1 MIDSIPQHKEILIKT
16 SSPNTGAQ
24 AGHPAAHSSG
34 LLAEFE
40 GSVFGHRDGHGFVQ
54 RDDGEADIYLPPNEM
69 RAVLHKDRVK
79 ARIVRHDR
87 RNRPEGRVTEI
98 LERSANPI
106 IGRLLHESGV
116 WLVAPEDKRYG
127 QDVLIPKGAT
137 GTAKPGQVVVVQ
149 LTEPPAL
156 FGQPVGRVKEV
167 LGEIDDPGMEIEIA
181 VRKYGVPHEFSDE
194 AMALARTLP
203 DAVRPA
209 DKAHRVD
216 LTDIALVTIDGEDAR
231 DFDDAVYCE
240 PAKVGRGKGWR
251 LLVAIADVSHYVET
265 GSAIDIDAYDR
276 ATSVYFPRRV
286 IPMLPEKLSN
296 GLCSLNPNVERLCMV
311 CDMLVNSKGEVH
323 AYQFYPAVMFS
334 QARFTYT
341 EVAAILGNTRGPE
354 AAQRKELVPHLLDLH
369 NVYQALLKERG
380 VRGAVD
386 FETTETQIVCDEA
399 GRIEKIVPRTRN
411 VAHRLIEEAM
421 LAANVCS
428 ADFIAQSK
436 HVGLFRVH
444 EGPTPEKKDMLRN
457 YLKASG
463 IGMTISDEPTPGEFQ
478 QIALA
483 TKDRPDAQQIHSML
497 LRSMQQ
503 AIYTPMN
510 NGHFGLAYEAYTH
523 FTSPIRR
530 YPDLLVHRV
539 IKAVLNKA
547 RYQLPLLPTPGE
559 AEAKLSKRLASR
571 VKEPDQ
577 KPKKASADELA
588 WQAAGLHCSANE
600 RRADEASRDVEAWL
614 KCKYMREHL
623 GEEFGGVV
631 TAATTF
637 GIFVT
642 LDAMY
647 VEGLVH
653 ITELGGEYFR
663 FDEARQELRGER
675 TGIRYAIGT
684 RVRVQVSRVDL
695 DGRKIDFRL
704 VNEGADIQAV
714 TSRAMK
720 DKMGDSPESGS
731 PGTGLGR
738 SAGRGSA
745 KSRGES
751 GTSNNANGG
760 SEQSKRSGGRG
771 STAQRTDRAPVSST
785 LSPIQALKAAAKKAA
800 SKSAGAASRKQGK
813 KPRR

>member
-1 MIDSIPQHKEILIKT
+1 M
-16 SSPNTGAQ
+16 
-24 AGHPAAHSSG
+24 
-34 LLAEFE
+34 
-40 GSVFGHRDGHGFVQ
+40 

-69 RAVLHKDRVK
+69 RAVLHMDRVK
-79 ARIVRHDR
+79 ARIVRYDR
-87 RNRPEGRVTEI
+87 KNRPEGRVTEI
-98 LERSANPI
+98 IERSSNPI
-106 IGRLLHESGV
+106 IGRLLQESGV

-137 GTAKPGQVVVVQ
+137 GSAKTGQVVVVQ

-156 FGQPVGRVKEV
+156 FGQPVGRVAEV
-167 LGEIDDPGMEIEIA
+167 LGEMDDPGMEIEIA

-194 AMALARTLP
+194 ALALARTLP
-203 DAVRPA
+203 DAVRPG
-209 DKAHRVD
+209 DKKHRVD
-216 LTDIALVTIDGEDAR
+216 LTDIPLVTIDGEDAR
-231 DFDDAVYCE
+231 DFDDAIYCE

-296 GLCSLNPNVERLCMV
+296 GLCSLNPAVERLCMV
-311 CDMLVNSKGEVH
+311 CDMLVNAKGEVH

-334 QARFTYT
+334 HARFTYT
-341 EVAAILGNTRGPE
+341 EVAAILANTRGPE
-354 AAQRKELVPHLLDLH
+354 AVQRKALVPHLLALH
-369 NVYQALLKERG
+369 EVYQVLLKERG

-386 FETTETQIVCDEA
+386 FETTETQIVCDDA

-411 VAHRLIEEAM
+411 VAHRIVEESM

-428 ADFIAQSK
+428 ADYIAQSK
-436 HVGLFRVH
+436 HIGLFRVH
-444 EGPTPEKKDMLRN
+444 EGPTLEKKEMLRT
-457 YLKASG
+457 YLKTAG
-463 IGMTISDEPTPGEFQ
+463 VGMTISDDPTPGEFQ
-478 QIALA
+478 QIAMA
-483 TKDRPDAQQIHSML
+483 TKDRPDAPQIHSML

-510 NGHFGLAYEAYTH
+510 EGHFGLAYEAYTH

-547 RYQLPLLPTPGE
+547 KYQLPALPTPGE

-571 VKEPDQ
+571 VKEPGEKPVKTSVDQ
-577 KPKKASADELA
+577 LA

-631 TAATTF
+631 TAATGF
-637 GIFVT
+637 GVFVT

-653 ITELGGEYFR
+653 ITELGTEYFR

-675 TGIRYAIGT
+675 SGMRYAIGT

-704 VNEGADIQAV
+704 VHEGEELPGRATKDKSG
-714 TSRAMK
+714 SRAAEL
-720 DKMGDSPESGS
+720 PAQERGS
-731 PGTGLGR
+731 PR
-738 SAGRGSA
+738 HAGGKGS
-745 KSRGES
+745 G
-751 GTSNNANGG
+751 
-760 SEQSKRSGGRG
+760 KRSESRAGGRG
-771 STAQRTDRAPVSST
+771 AASAGGDAPAENAAGR
-785 LSPIQALKAAAKKAA
+785 SPIQALKAAVK
-800 SKSAGAASRKQGK
+800 KSASNPSRKQGK

>member
-1 MIDSIPQHKEILIKT
+1 
-16 SSPNTGAQ
+16 
-24 AGHPAAHSSG
+24 
-34 LLAEFE
+34 
-40 GSVFGHRDGHGFVQ
+40 
-54 RDDGEADIYLPPNEM
+54 M

-87 RNRPEGRVTEI
+87 KNRPEGRVTEI
-98 LERSANPI
+98 IERSPHPI
-106 IGRLLHESGV
+106 IGRLLQESGI

-137 GTAKPGQVVVVQ
+137 GTAKPGQVVVVE

-181 VRKYGVPHEFSDE
+181 VRKYGVPHEFSDQ
-194 AMALARTLP
+194 ALALARALP
-203 DAVRPA
+203 DAVRPS
-209 DKAHRVD
+209 DKEGRID
-216 LTDIALVTIDGEDAR
+216 LTDVALVTIDGEDAR

-311 CDMLVNSKGEVH
+311 CDMLITAKGEIH

-334 QARFTYT
+334 HARFTYT
-341 EVAAILGNTRGPE
+341 EVAAILANTRGPE
-354 AAQRKELVPHLLDLH
+354 AAQRKTLVPHLLDLH
-369 NVYQALLKERG
+369 DVYQALLKERG

-386 FETTETQIVCDEA
+386 FETTETQIVCDDA
-399 GRIEKIVPRTRN
+399 GRIEKIIPRTRN
-411 VAHRLIEEAM
+411 VAHRLIEESM

-444 EGPTPEKKDMLRN
+444 EGPTPEKKDMLRS
-457 YLKASG
+457 YLKA
-463 IGMTISDEPTPGEFQ
+463 IGLGLSISDEPLPGEFQ
-478 QIALA
+478 SIAVA

-539 IKAVLNKA
+539 IKAVLKQTK
-547 RYQLPLLPTPGE
+547 YQLPALPTPGE
-559 AEAKLSKRLASR
+559 AHAKLSKRLALR
-571 VKEPDQ
+571 VAEPDLKAK
-577 KPKKASADELA
+577 KPTVDQLA

-631 TAATTF
+631 SSATSF

-704 VNEGADIQAV
+704 VREGEDLLARALKDKSGGGADAPPGEPGPG
-714 TSRAMK
+714 RK
-720 DKMGDSPESGS
+720 GNDKRP
-731 PGTGLGR
+731 TGKRSDRTER
-738 SAGRGSA
+738 SAARSSGASDRGVA
-745 KSRGES
+745 R
-751 GTSNNANGG
+751 
-760 SEQSKRSGGRG
+760 
-771 STAQRTDRAPVSST
+771 
-785 LSPIQALKAAAKKAA
+785 SPIQALKAAVKKAA
-800 SKSAGAASRKQGK
+800 SGGPRKPSK

>member
-1 MIDSIPQHKEILIKT
+1 MACQTLFNQEIFIKT
-16 SSPNTGAQ
+16 ASPNAGAV
-24 AGHPAAHSSG
+24 AG

-40 GSVFGHRDGHGFVQ
+40 GTVSGHRDGHGFVQ

-87 RNRPEGRVTEI
+87 KNRPEGRVTEI
-98 LERSANPI
+98 IERSANPI
-106 IGRLLHESGV
+106 IGRLLQEGGV

-127 QDVLIPKGAT
+127 QDVLIPKSAT
-137 GTAKPGQVVVVQ
+137 GTAKTGQIVVVE

-181 VRKYGVPHEFSDE
+181 VRKYGVPYEFSDE
-194 AMALARTLP
+194 ALALARALP
-203 DAVRPA
+203 DAVRSE
-209 DKAHRVD
+209 DKKQRVD

-311 CDMLVNSKGEVH
+311 CDMLVNAKGEVH

-341 EVAAILGNTRGPE
+341 EVAAILANTRGPE
-354 AAQRKELVPHLLDLH
+354 AAQRKALVPHLLDLH
-369 NVYQALLKERG
+369 DVYQALLKERG
-380 VRGAVD
+380 ERGAVD
-386 FETTETQIVCDEA
+386 FETTETQIVCDDV
-399 GRIEKIVPRTRN
+399 GRIEKIIPRTRN

-457 YLKASG
+457 YLKAAG
-463 IGMTISDEPTPGEFQ
+463 LGMTISDDPTPGEFQ
-478 QIALA
+478 QIAQA
-483 TKDRPDAQQIHSML
+483 TKDRPDAQQIHTML

-503 AIYTPMN
+503 AIYTSMN
-510 NGHFGLAYEAYTH
+510 SGHFGLAYEAYTH

-547 RYQLPLLPTPGE
+547 KYQLPSLPTPGE

-571 VKEPDQ
+571 DKLRTDASVRDPEQ

-631 TAATTF
+631 TAATGF

-663 FDEARQELRGER
+663 FDEAKQELRGER

-704 VNEGADIQAV
+704 INEGEALLAV
-714 TSRAMK
+714 TNRAMK
-720 DKMGDSPESGS
+720 DKTGGHINEL
-731 PGTGLGR
+731 PGQERGVARDGKGNR
-738 SAGRGSA
+738 RAGAPANRPNRGSDSSSS
-745 KSRGES
+745 SRTERG
-751 GTSNNANGG
+751 
-760 SEQSKRSGGRG
+760 SGGLL
-771 STAQRTDRAPVSST
+771 P
-785 LSPIQALKAAAKKAA
+785 SPIQALKAAVKKAA
-800 SKSAGAASRKQGK
+800 GKTSAKAGRKQGK

>member
-1 MIDSIPQHKEILIKT
+1 MS
-16 SSPNTGAQ
+16 
-24 AGHPAAHSSG
+24 
-34 LLAEFE
+34 
-40 GSVFGHRDGHGFVQ
+40 GHRDGHGFVL

-87 RNRPEGRVTEI
+87 KNRPEGRVTEI
-98 LERSANPI
+98 IERSPNPI
-106 IGRLLHESGV
+106 IGRLLQESGV

-137 GTAKPGQVVVVQ
+137 GAAKTGQIVVVE

-181 VRKYGVPHEFSDE
+181 VRKYGVPHEFSE
-194 AMALARTLP
+194 AALALARTLP
-203 DAVRPA
+203 DTVRPA
-209 DKAHRVD
+209 DKKNRVD
-216 LTDIALVTIDGEDAR
+216 LSDIPLVTIDGEDAR

-265 GSAIDIDAYDR
+265 GSAIDVDAYDR

-296 GLCSLNPNVERLCMV
+296 GLCSLNPSVERLCMV
-311 CDMLVNSKGEVH
+311 CDMLVNAKGEVH

-334 QARFTYT
+334 HARFTYT
-341 EVAAILGNTRGPE
+341 EVAAILANTRGPE
-354 AAQRKELVPHLLDLH
+354 AAQRKALVPHLLDLH
-369 NVYQALLKERG
+369 DVYQALLKERS

-386 FETTETQIVCDEA
+386 FETTETQIVCDDA

-428 ADFIAQSK
+428 ADYIAQSK

-444 EGPTPEKKDMLRN
+444 EGPTAEKKDMLRN
-457 YLKASG
+457 YLKAMG
-463 IGMTISDEPTPGEFQ
+463 LGMTISDDPTPGEFQ
-478 QIALA
+478 QIAVA

-539 IKAVLNKA
+539 IKAILNKTK
-547 RYQLPLLPTPGE
+547 YVLPTLPTPGE
-559 AEAKLSKRLASR
+559 AVAKLSKRLASR
-571 VKEPDQ
+571 VKDPEE
-577 KPKKASADELA
+577 KPKKTSVDQLA
-588 WQAAGLHCSANE
+588 WLAAGLHCSANE

-631 TAATTF
+631 TSAAGF

-675 TGIRYAIGT
+675 TGTRYAIGT

-704 VNEGADIQAV
+704 VREGEELI
-714 TSRAMK
+714 SRAMK
-720 DKMGDSPESGS
+720 DKTGGRTAELPEQERALPRVAGDKRGSEKRTGKRGDS
-731 PGTGLGR
+731 R
-738 SAGRGSA
+738 AGAR
-745 KSRGES
+745 
-751 GTSNNANGG
+751 GG
-760 SEQSKRSGGRG
+760 SSSD
-771 STAQRTDRAPVSST
+771 SRAPK
-785 LSPIQALKAAAKKAA
+785 SPIQALKAVAKKSAA
-800 SKSAGAASRKQGK
+800 SAGRKSSK
-813 KPRR
+813 KPRRG